1 MFHSVFDCNY
11 RFPVTGG
18 WERDGTVAESQYLDN
33 QKTLFFSIFRQIFGV
48 KYIND
53 RSPKRQVV
61 KTNDQLKSVNSNFA
75 LAVHSPKSGQAKT
88 HFLSHFRGKKEK
100 KYGYL
105 GQNLNPRSVDQKWT
119 LLTISP
125 LVPCQKISKS
135 IFVTCIVLRQKV
147 SLGLSKFW

>member
-61 KTNDQLKSVNSNFA
+61 KTND
-75 LAVHSPKSGQAKT
+75 
-88 HFLSHFRGKKEK
+88 
-100 KYGYL
+100 
-105 GQNLNPRSVDQKWT
+105 
-119 LLTISP
+119 
-125 LVPCQKISKS
+125 
-135 IFVTCIVLRQKV
+135 
-147 SLGLSKFW
+147 